1 LSCCRKNL
9 WHQQRWTDSKKQMA
23 WMNPLRL
30 LARRRRAIV
39 NRRKKSKTVARKTS
53 VVMVLCLREEQ
64 C

>member
-30 LARRRRAIV
+30 LARAP
-39 NRRKKSKTVARKTS
+39 
-53 VVMVLCLREEQ
+53 
-64 C
+64 